1 MKNKVL
7 LGSLISALIAF
18 MLYSANLKR
27 VENSSLKI
35 VGEKQEQVVRNK
47 KDKSQF
53 VNPKLLML
61 NILIILKLPLVV
73 RKNGQKVLPR

>member
-47 KDKSQF
+47 K
-53 VNPKLLML
+53 
-61 NILIILKLPLVV
+61 
-73 RKNGQKVLPR
+73 GQKSVREPKVANC